1 MTKKSV
7 RRNAH
12 VHARPASDPMGA
24 ASSDRKRATIL
35 SGAALVAMVFA
46 VFGPTI
52 GDSFF
57 TFDDPSY
64 VTDNALVQRG
74 LTLDG
79 ARWAL
84 TTSDFFYWHPL
95 TWLSHMMDCQLF
107 GLNSAGHHV
116 TNVVIYALTTLLVFA
131 AFAYMTG
138 AFWRSGLV
146 AALFA
151 VHPLHVEP
159 VAWIAE
165 RKELLAGFFWF
176 AAILAYAFYAR
187 RPSWKRYL
195 LCVAAFVL
203 GLMSKPV
210 VVTLPLML
218 LLLDF
223 WPLGRLAV
231 ASPGRL
237 LLEKVPLLILS
248 AASSMFTYVGQ
259 RRAGAMSF
267 LSHVTLVERL
277 QHAVLAYAIYVRQTI
292 WPHPL
297 APLYPYEA
305 GVHPALLVTSAALL
319 AALSVLAWSLRARAP
334 FLLFGWLWFVGTL
347 LPTIGLIQVGA
358 QSHADRFAYL
368 PLVGL
373 FVMAVWGG
381 ALWLQ
386 GRVRT
391 QATIGLAA
399 ALIAI
404 LAATASAQV
413 RYWQNSVGL
422 LEHTLAI
429 THDNPLALHL
439 LAFSLASEGR
449 IQDAVPYY
457 RESLRLNPRNPLGY
471 YSLGLALIALDK
483 PGEAVPCF
491 AEAAR
496 LHPAYAEAHYSL
508 GATLLQLNRL
518 APAREEL
525 EAALR
530 LPLNADYSAQ
540 AHFRLGLIA
549 AYEGD
554 LVRARDG
561 FAAALQFRPDFPEAR
576 ANLTRA
582 AAQLKTKSPGRPE

>member
-1 MTKKSV
+1 
-7 RRNAH
+7 
-12 VHARPASDPMGA
+12 
-24 ASSDRKRATIL
+24 
-35 SGAALVAMVFA
+35 MVFA

-52 GDSFF
+52 GDTFF

-84 TTSDFFYWHPL
+84 TTSDYFYWHPL
-95 TWLSHMMDCQLF
+95 TWLSHMLDCQLF
-107 GLNSAGHHV
+107 GLNPAGHHA

-131 AFAYMTG
+131 AFVYMTG

-165 RKELLAGFFWF
+165 RKELLAGLFWF

-195 LCVAAFVL
+195 LCAAAFVL

-223 WPLGRLAV
+223 WPLERFAA

-248 AASSMFTYVGQ
+248 AASSVFTDMGQ
-259 RRAGAMSF
+259 QRVGAMTF
-267 LSHVTLVERL
+267 LSHVTLAERL
-277 QHAVLAYAIYVRQTI
+277 QHAVVAYAIYVRQTL

-305 GVHPALLVTSAALL
+305 GTHPALLAGAAILL
-319 AALSVLAWSLRARAP
+319 AALSGLAWLLRARAP
-334 FLLFGWLWFVGTL
+334 FLLFGWLWFLGTL
-347 LPTIGLIQVGA
+347 VPTIGLIQVGA

-368 PLVGL
+368 PVLGL
-373 FVMAVWGG
+373 FVMIVWGG
-381 ALWLQ
+381 AMWFD

-391 QATIGLAA
+391 QATVGFAA

-404 LAATASAQV
+404 LAVTASAQV
-413 RYWQNSVGL
+413 RYWKDSVGL
-422 LEHTLAI
+422 LEHTIAV
-429 THDNPLALHL
+429 THDNPVALHL
-439 LAFSLASEGR
+439 LAFSLASEGH
-449 IQDAVPYY
+449 IQEAVPYY
-457 RESLRLNPRNPLGY
+457 RDSLRLNPRNPLGY
-471 YSLGLALIALDK
+471 YNLGLALAALDK
-483 PGEAVPCF
+483 PAESVPCF

-496 LHPAYAEAHYSL
+496 LHPSYAEAHYSL
-508 GATLLQLNRL
+508 GAALLQLNRL

-525 EAALR
+525 ETALR

-549 AYEGD
+549 AYEGN

-561 FAAALQFRPDFPEAR
+561 FAEALRFRPDFPEAR

-582 AAQLKTKSPGRPE
+582 LAQLKAKSSGRPE